1 MGRAGSG
8 MREEKS
14 EGTRAKAKIK
24 WAWRTGNVGEVVPCD
39 DRSVFDSTDLA
50 IPFQPQE
57 QFLKP

>member
-1 MGRAGSG
+1 